1 MTTDIIIVS
10 YKDTEE
16 IKRCINSIE
25 KNCKD
30 YNLIIEDNNYPNI
43 NRGFTKANNDGILKG
58 NGEFIWLLN
67 SDAVVLPGADAQEA
81 LIERLKSDPKAGIAG
96 SMQLDP
102 DDHDLIRH
110 GGTLQCFPA
119 GVHKGGRVSLGHCRF
134 PEKQVWVNG
143 ASMMLKREMVNQI
156 GLLDDHMFLVYSE
169 SDYCLWARYHGWSVW
184 YEPKSRVIH
193 RLGKASKNSAEWQ
206 RKDMQAFMDKWNI
219 TMLPDGNYTSG
230 RLFEKLNTLP

>member
-1 MTTDIIIVS
+1 MITTDIIFVL
-10 YKDTEE
+10 YGDRKDLD
-16 IKRCINSIE
+16 RCIESVH

-30 YNLIIEDNNYPNI
+30 YQIHIIDNNTV
-43 NRGFTKANNDGILKG
+43 NRGFTAACNTGIQAG
-58 NGEFIWLLN
+58 TAPFVWLLN
-67 SDAVVLPGADAQEA
+67 QDAIVLEGAQEA
-81 LIERLKSDPKAGIAG
+81 LIERLKSDPKIGIAG

-102 DDHDLIRH
+102 EDNDLIRH

-119 GVHKGGRVSLGHCRF
+119 GAHKGGRVSLGHCRF

-143 ASMMLKREMVNQI
+143 ASMMLKREMVEQI
-156 GLLDDHMFLVYSE
+156 GLMDTHMFLVYSE
-169 SDYCLWARYHGWSVW
+169 SDYCLWSRYHGWSVW

-219 TMLPDGNYTSG
+219 SMLPDGNYTSG